1 MCQAI
6 AGQGKKPDIEGSA
19 ALQSIGATLHLSPP
33 LRMRLSSASLPP
45 LRWLQRHTA
54 GLLRLLYPPQ
64 CLGCGASV
72 PEVHVP
78 LCASCVRRL
87 ERPAP
92 ETVLDHIRRLPGG
105 DRLAS
110 AQALWAFDTGGVVQ
124 RVQHSLKYGNRPAQ
138 GHTLGRW
145 MHHLFP
151 TAPADG
157 GLVVP
162 IPLHR
167 TRQLERGYNQSAL
180 LAKGLADALGVPVQP
195 ALYRTR
201 ATASQTRLSRKQRWA
216 NVAGAFAVQAPAALS
231 GGTVYLIDDVLTTG
245 ATLTAAAAALCEAG
259 VAAVHVATLAFAR
272 S

>member
-1 MCQAI
+1 
-6 AGQGKKPDIEGSA
+6 
-19 ALQSIGATLHLSPP
+19 
-33 LRMRLSSASLPP
+33 MRLPPSALPP
-45 LRWLQRHTA
+45 LRWLQQHTA

-92 ETVLDHIRRLPGG
+92 ETVLDHIRRLSGG
-105 DRLAS
+105 ERLAS

-138 GHTLGRW
+138 GRTLGRW
-145 MHHLFP
+145 MRHLFP
-151 TAPADG
+151 TEHADS

-180 LAKGLADALGVPVQP
+180 LAEGLADALGASVQP
-195 ALYRTR
+195 ALRRTR
-201 ATASQTRLSRKQRWA
+201 ATASQTRLSRKQRQA
-216 NVAGAFAVQAPAALS
+216 NVAGAFAVQAPEALS
-231 GGTVYLIDDVLTTG
+231 GATVYLIDDVLTTG
-245 ATLTAAAAALCEAG
+245 ATLTAAAAALHGAD